1 MSQMFRKKTKKPEI
15 SKPQNFEHRVHTGFD
30 REQGTYVGLP
40 PQWQG
45 IIGPSERR
53 RPIVDPA
60 HITPTD
66 VGIYKVTIS
75 NFLKIPEYILN
86 NYHIKLLLFKKKKYQ
101 LILVYPVIVF

>member
-1 MSQMFRKKTKKPEI
+1 MIYAGTFLLIESTNYILFFSFSSMSQMFRKKTKKPEI

-75 NFLKIPEYILN
+75 NFLKIPEYVLN
-86 NYHIKLLLFKKKKYQ
+86 N
-101 LILVYPVIVF
+101 